1 MCKTC
6 TTFSARP
13 SLQNDMDGGVAAA
26 LIEEEAEQRACPDLD
41 AHWRLDEAMD
51 RAEKAE
57 RERDEVRDAW
67 EGAVESVKEANS
79 LINSLRAAESRPL
92 TADDVTD
99 EMVDRGL
106 DALDEEAAVSVTI
119 PTMRAVLTAALT
131 EPTRPEGAE
140 EIEEVLWNG
149 SEDDEMTVLDSEDRR
164 LISNYLAS
172 RGVRVVAEE
181 QS

>member
-57 RERDEVRDAW
+57 QERDEARANAYNW
-67 EGAVESVKEANS
+67 EATAEEWKKRA
-79 LINSLRAAESRPL
+79 LAAESRPL
-92 TADDVTD
+92 MPEVTD
-99 EMVDRGL
+99 EMVERYWAAMKNPGSNYDEAVRS
-106 DALDEEAAVSVTI
+106 ALA
-119 PTMRAVLTAALT
+119 AALT
-131 EPTRPEGAE
+131 EPTRPDGAE
-140 EIEEVLWNG
+140 EIEAVLRDEWTF
-149 SEDDEMTVLDSEDRR
+149 SDEDGGEDAFADLAER
-164 LISNYLAS
+164 LAS
-172 RGVRVVAEE
+172 RGVRVVTEE
-181 QS
+181 EGRHATDE